1 MFQYKI
7 RDKALLIKASIAIS
21 FVVIVFFLHSIPELS
36 KSSFF
41 FITCINDHI
50 GDIRL
55 AFSSR

>member
-36 KSSFF
+36 K
-41 FITCINDHI
+41 
-50 GDIRL
+50 
-55 AFSSR
+55 